1 MEADGGLGE
10 DVELAADE
18 GGIEGSA
25 RIECAED
32 GLVFGVDID
41 HLGFTEIGIVE
52 GEDADYVAVGVVFG
66 LYLSIYDQELEFF
79 FYDQEPEYFFT
90 TRNQRTGVILNV
102 EFWILN

>member
-1 MEADGGLGE
+1 M
-10 DVELAADE
+10 
-18 GGIEGSA
+18 S
-25 RIECAED
+25 
-32 GLVFGVDID
+32 GVVCFEEIV
-41 HLGFTEIGIVE
+41 LSMCVYEIGIVE
-52 GEDADYVAVGVVFG
+52 GEDADYVVVGVVFG